1 MPTLPLRGID
11 LHYEDS
17 GESEPGQ
24 ETLLFAHGLLWD
36 GRLWEPQVAAFRDR
50 YRCITFDFR
59 GQGRTEVTADGYDMD
74 TLAEDAAALI
84 EALDLAPCH
93 FVGLSMGGFVGM
105 RVAARR
111 LELVRSLA
119 LLETSSEPEPKENV
133 PRYRLLNFIAR
144 WFGLGLVAGR
154 VMKILFGRTFLQDPA
169 RAGERRELRRRLVGN
184 HRLGISRAVDGVI
197 ERQGIEDELDKI
209 QAPTLVL
216 VGDEDVATVPAKS
229 QRIHQRIAGSKLV
242 LIPQAGHTSNLEQP
256 EAVNAAL
263 EEFLASVSASVP
275 DHS

>member
-1 MPTLPLRGID
+1 MPSLDLQGVR

-17 GESEPGQ
+17 GPAPGAGQ
-24 ETLLFAHGLLWD
+24 GSQTLLFAHGLLWD
-36 GRLWEPQVAAFRDR
+36 GRLWEPQIEAFRDR

-59 GQGRTEVTADGYDMD
+59 GQGRTEVTDDGYDMD

-84 EALDLAPCH
+84 EALDIGPCH

-111 LELVRSLA
+111 PELVRSLC
-119 LLETSSEPEPKENV
+119 LLETSSEPEPRKNV

-154 VMKILFGRTFLQDPA
+154 VMKILFGRTFLHDPT
-169 RAGERRELRRRLVGN
+169 RADERRELRRRLVGN
-184 HRLGISRAVDGVI
+184 HRIGISRAVDGVI
-197 ERQGIEDELDKI
+197 ERQGIEGELGKI
-209 QAPTLVL
+209 QAPTLIL
-216 VGDEDVATVPAKS
+216 VGDEDVATIPAKS
-229 QRIHQRIAGSKLV
+229 QRIHEGIAGSQLV
-242 LIPQAGHTSNLEQP
+242 IIPQAGHTSNLEQP

-263 EEFLASVSASVP
+263 EEFLTGVSAS
-275 DHS
+275 

>member
-1 MPTLPLRGID
+1 MPTLHLRGID

-17 GESEPGQ
+17 GQGE
-24 ETLLFAHGLLWD
+24 ETILFAHGLLWD
-36 GRLWEPQVAAFRDR
+36 GRLWEPQVEAFQSR

-84 EALDLAPCH
+84 ETLDLVPCH

-111 LELVRSLA
+111 PELVRSLS
-119 LLETSSEPEPKENV
+119 LLETSSEPEPQENV

-154 VMKILFGRTFLQDPA
+154 VMKILFGRTFLEDPA
-169 RAGERRELRRRLVGN
+169 RADQRRKLRQRLVAN
-184 HRLGISRAVDGVI
+184 HRIGISRAVNGVI
-197 ERQGIEDELDKI
+197 ERKGITDELGKI
-209 QAPTLVL
+209 RAPTLIL

-229 QRIHQRIAGSKLV
+229 QRIHEGIAGSKLV
-242 LIPQAGHTSNLEQP
+242 VIPHAGHTSNLEQP

-263 EEFLASVSASVP
+263 EEFLASVGTSESAGS
-275 DHS
+275 